1 MKRLSAAPLALAGLA
16 IELSTGSAA
25 QAHGLAAGGASA
37 GLTHPLLGLDHLFM
51 LMAVGTAASYIS
63 AQLLLWAL
71 GGAVVGAAI
80 GFTGLS
86 LPSAELLASLSIAA
100 VAALTLLIGR
110 SANPG
115 NSKLL
120 TRIAEWAVAAGVALH
135 ALLHGLEAPKDDTTL
150 LWWMGALLSSTA
162 VCGGT
167 FLVLRKLPTRWS
179 QAAAVAFVVIGC
191 WLAVGPLGLLAG
203 GAAA

>member
-1 MKRLSAAPLALAGLA
+1 MKRFSATPLALAGLA
-16 IELSTGSAA
+16 IALCSGTAA
-25 QAHGLAAGGASA
+25 QAHGLADGGAIG

-63 AQLLLWAL
+63 TQLLLWAL

-80 GFTGLS
+80 GFTGLT

-100 VAALTLLIGR
+100 VAALTLLIAR
-110 SANPG
+110 TANPG

-120 TRIAEWAVAAGVALH
+120 TRVTELAVASGLAIH
-135 ALLHGLEAPKDDTTL
+135 ALLHGLEAPKDSTTL
-150 LWWMGALLSSTA
+150 LWWFGALFSSTV

-167 FLVLRKLPTRWS
+167 CLVLRKLPTRWS
-179 QAAAVAFVVIGC
+179 KAAAMAFVVIGC

-203 GAAA
+203 GAAS

>member
-1 MKRLSAAPLALAGLA
+1 MKRFSATPLALVGLA
-16 IELSTGSAA
+16 IALSSGTAA
-25 QAHGLAAGGASA
+25 QAHGLAAGGAVG

-63 AQLLLWAL
+63 ARLLLWAL
-71 GGAVVGAAI
+71 GGAVVGAAV

-86 LPSAELLASLSIAA
+86 LPSAELLASLAIAA
-100 VAALTLLIGR
+100 VAALTLFIGR
-110 SANPG
+110 SANPD
-115 NSKLL
+115 NSRPL
-120 TRIAEWAVAAGVALH
+120 TRIAELTVAGGLAIH
-135 ALLHGLEAPKDDTTL
+135 AMLHGLEAPKDSTTL
-150 LWWMGALLSSTA
+150 LWWSGALLSSTL

>member
-1 MKRLSAAPLALAGLA
+1 MKRFSATPLALVGLA
-16 IELSTGSAA
+16 IALSSGTAA
-25 QAHGLAAGGASA
+25 QAHGLAAGGAVG

-63 AQLLLWAL
+63 ARLLLWAL
-71 GGAVVGAAI
+71 GGAVVGAAV

-86 LPSAELLASLSIAA
+86 LPSAELLASLAIAA
-100 VAALTLLIGR
+100 VAALTLFIGR
-110 SANPG
+110 SANPD
-115 NSKLL
+115 NSRPL
-120 TRIAEWAVAAGVALH
+120 TRIAELTVAGGLAIH
-135 ALLHGLEAPKDDTTL
+135 AMLHGLEAPKDSTTL
-150 LWWMGALLSSTA
+150 LWWSGALLNSTL